1 LKQAGVIE
9 IARPRSEL
17 SDAGLGGVLEMQVLE
32 MQVLEMQVLE
42 MQVLEMQVVKITQ
55 EKRWCR

>member
-42 MQVLEMQVVKITQ
+42 MQVVKITQ